1 MDMVVVAVVVV
12 LLMTHQIKVTPI
24 MVVQV
29 VAVVEELVSPLEMV
43 V

>member
-1 MDMVVVAVVVV
+1 MVAVAVVVV

-24 MVVQV
+24 MVVLA
-29 VAVVEELVSPLEMV
+29 VAVVEELVFPLEMV

>member
-1 MDMVVVAVVVV
+1 MVAVAVVVV
-12 LLMTHQIKVTPI
+12 LLTTHQIKVTLI